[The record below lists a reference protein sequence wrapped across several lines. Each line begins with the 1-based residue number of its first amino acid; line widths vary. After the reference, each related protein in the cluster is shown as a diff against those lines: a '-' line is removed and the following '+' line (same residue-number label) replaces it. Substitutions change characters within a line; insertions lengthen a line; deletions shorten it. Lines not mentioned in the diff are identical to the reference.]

1 MNCMYKEWI
10 LFITCFSLLGHASA
24 RQGGDS
30 LVLSNQQ
37 VRLVADQVSGRVSYY
52 FKNGLSLQ
60 NTVACMDDVHA
71 GYLVTSAYSKH
82 LASTAAVQ
90 DAFGRGTH
98 LKIEHTDDKLPLRL
112 IQHIILYENHPFLLV
127 SVEAAANPS
136 KGSKPLE
143 GWDGLPETRYISPL
157 TILPSDKGRVYIP
170 GNEPRI
176 LDVPFDNDNWVK
188 ILTQQWPTAQAKAVS
203 GTSYE
208 FAALYDRHTLSGLV
222 TGSITHDCWKTG
234 IAYHTGPSKGE
245 LDSFRIY
252 GGAATED
259 NKALPPAYGGL
270 DGTHDHAPHGTV
282 RGTTVQS
289 PLIYLGGSNDMRN
302 DFTGYG
308 HANVIQNGRQEWK
321 GYAPF
326 YWNSFG
332 VEGVLGY
339 SKVMMPPGVAKISD
353 FINTLDNFN
362 KYAKPVLSID
372 SYDQSIYTTDLLA
385 SLGRYGKKRNQQ
397 LGFYFI
403 PFAVWTWKNTVDQTT
418 LSGTNIPLRDVVLKD
433 KNRQPI
439 AYKDGDWGAYA
450 IDPTHP
456 AVRDYIIS
464 QLKKAKAIN
473 ATFIK
478 IDFLT
483 AGSLESVT
491 RYDKRVRTGM
501 QAYNQGMK
509 MLRSL
514 VDSIMGPDIFITQAI
529 SPMFPHQY
537 AHTRFVSTDVY
548 SHLRDDQPGFP
559 SWGSTEASMATGSFM
574 WWVQGTLWPYTN
586 LDVAIMQRFQQN
598 PDLTEQEI
606 KVRIYSMMAM
616 GSILGDGSDFREKL
630 AAERAKRFLNNPEV
644 CAFFSQP
651 KAFTPLRM
659 SDGETPDQQLS
670 FYLKGD
676 TTMLALFNFATQQT
690 FTETIPLKDIG
701 LDNRKYAITELLTGQ
716 LLGQVTPG
724 QASISLT
731 VPVKDAML
739 VKLVPVN
746 N

>member
-10 LFITCFSLLGHASA
+10 LSITCFLFLGMANA
-24 RQGGDS
+24 RQINDS

-37 VRLVADQVSGRVSYY
+37 LRLVVDKGSGKVSYY
-52 FKNGLSLQ
+52 FKNGVNLQ
-60 NTVACMDDVHA
+60 NTVACMEDIHA
-71 GYLVTSAYSKH
+71 GYLVSTTYSRH
-82 LASTAAVQ
+82 HVTTAPVQ
-90 DAFGRGTH
+90 DTFGSGTH
-98 LKIEHTDDKLPLRL
+98 LQIEHEDDKLPLRL
-112 IQHIILYENHPFLLV
+112 IQHITLYENQPFLLI
-127 SVEAAANPS
+127 SVDASPS
-136 KGSKPLE
+136 RDSKPLE

-157 TILPSDKGRVYIP
+157 SILPSDKGRVYIT

-188 ILTQQWPTAQAKAVS
+188 ILTQQWPADQAKAVT

-208 FAALYDRHTLSGLV
+208 FAALYDKSMLSGIV

-234 IAYHTGPSKGE
+234 IAYHTSSSKGA

-252 GGAATED
+252 GGAAVED
-259 NKALPPAYGGL
+259 NKGLPPAYGGL

-282 RGTTVQS
+282 RGATVQS
-289 PLIYLGGSNDMRN
+289 PVIYLAGSNDMRN
-302 DFTGYG
+302 DFISYG
-308 HANVIQNGRQEWK
+308 QANVIRNGRQEWK
-321 GYAPF
+321 GYAPV

-339 SKVMMPPGVAKISD
+339 SKVMMPSGVAKISD
-353 FINTLDNFN
+353 FIYTLDNFN

-372 SYDQSIYTTDLLA
+372 SYDQNIYTTDLLA

-403 PFAVWTWKNTVDQTT
+403 PFAVWTWKNTVDQTK
-418 LSGTNIPLRDVVLKD
+418 LSGTDIPLRGVVLKD

-456 AVRDYIIS
+456 AVREYIIS

-491 RYDKRVRTGM
+491 RYDKRVCTGM

-514 VDSIMGPDIFITQAI
+514 VDSIMGPDVFITQAI

-586 LDVAIMQRFQQN
+586 LDVAIMQHFQKN

-606 KVRIYSMMAM
+606 KVRLYGMMAM

-644 CAFFSQP
+644 CAFFSHP

-659 SDGETPDQQLS
+659 SDGEAMDQQLS

-716 LLGQVTPG
+716 SLGQVAPG

-731 VPVKDAML
+731 VPVKDALL
-739 VKLVPVN
+739 VKLVPVSD
-746 N
+746 